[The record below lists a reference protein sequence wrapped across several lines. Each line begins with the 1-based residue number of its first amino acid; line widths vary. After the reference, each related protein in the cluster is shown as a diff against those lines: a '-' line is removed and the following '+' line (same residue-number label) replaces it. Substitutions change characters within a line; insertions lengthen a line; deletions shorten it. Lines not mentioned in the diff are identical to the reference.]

1 MVKVFATGEL
11 GEGKGCDFIFI
22 LIHFVS
28 FEASF
33 GFFSSLVCVSKGL
46 QIGWTT
52 SYWLPLHKLRLCS
65 SMLDFMNRYANVWC
79 KILLLWHLHCSV
91 CTLSAPNFL
100 PHFFSSFF
108 VYRKKWIDSSTFLW
122 YGWLQNSTD
131 TFNEKWIKKRLFI
144 FVYRFLGNKAIIVY
158 EAISVH
164 CRGPTL
170 CQTARR
176 RSNLLAC
183 HCHIQ
188 IDLPL
193 TLHCNPDSFLPCF
206 FLSLLSLFFILQTC
220 NLPHNIRIS
229 NDFCVFFFGM
239 DYIRSSLV

>member
-1 MVKVFATGEL
+1 MVERLAT
-11 GEGKGCDFIFI
+11 DFHYINYDCVHPCWI
-22 LIHFVS
+22 LWIDMQMFDANSFV
-28 FEASF
+28 
-33 GFFSSLVCVSKGL
+33 
-46 QIGWTT
+46 
-52 SYWLPLHKLRLCS
+52 
-65 SMLDFMNRYANVWC
+65 M
-79 KILLLWHLHCSV
+79 HLHCSV

-206 FLSLLSLFFILQTC
+206 FLSLVFVFHFTNLQFATQ
-220 NLPHNIRIS
+220 HKNIKW
-229 NDFCVFFFGM
+229 FLCVFFGM